1 MRTNWQ
7 GPVLLSMISRSL
19 PSCLIALKGR
29 KDGHPTLWVPDAVP
43 ETNQREVNRRAA
55 SLVLSSRQDRSLSLY
70 FPQGPI
76 PLPLTYTHAHARTQ
90 THTQSPQ
97 ISYFQWEEQGWA
109 PCKRAHVGT
118 ARWSPG
124 CTQLTWVMPLAHV
137 YKGQCAGGFL
147 IPSGALGGDA
157 EELFC
162 NGPLLICGRQRIVDL
177 FFLNENCLLHFKI

>member
-1 MRTNWQ
+1 M
-7 GPVLLSMISRSL
+7 
-19 PSCLIALKGR
+19 
-29 KDGHPTLWVPDAVP
+29 
-43 ETNQREVNRRAA
+43 
-55 SLVLSSRQDRSLSLY
+55 
-70 FPQGPI
+70 
-76 PLPLTYTHAHARTQ
+76 
-90 THTQSPQ
+90 
-97 ISYFQWEEQGWA
+97 
-109 PCKRAHVGT
+109 GT